1 MDRTS
6 VAGDTCQGT
15 ASGSTQCL
23 MALIVAVSALIDI
36 ALIFELVNIINA
48 GHLIRPA
55 ICATLLS
62 AGLLITADE
71 FSRRA
76 S

>member
-1 MDRTS
+1 
-6 VAGDTCQGT
+6 
-15 ASGSTQCL
+15 